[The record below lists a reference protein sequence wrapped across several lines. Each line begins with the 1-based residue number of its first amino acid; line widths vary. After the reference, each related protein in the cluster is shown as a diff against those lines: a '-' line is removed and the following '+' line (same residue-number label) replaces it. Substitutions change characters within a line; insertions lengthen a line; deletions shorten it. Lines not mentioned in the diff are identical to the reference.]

1 MNVIRNGNSNFHR
14 DRDLYSYRNLYSNF
28 NGIRTGNLLWNLI
41 RNRDINVLV
50 KGTLNILLANTFNFY
65 VLNHFDGNV
74 LNLFDININVHR
86 SLNNLFLTNRNVV
99 SDTYFNRDA
108 NGNSDIVW
116 LSNLY
121 LIRDRYLNLLINICV
136 AVLVNRLRLLNL
148 LKLLLYRLGSKL
160 LNKLLLNRLRSKLLK
175 LLL

>member
-86 SLNNLFLTNRNVV
+86 S
-99 SDTYFNRDA
+99 
-108 NGNSDIVW
+108 
-116 LSNLY
+116 
-121 LIRDRYLNLLINICV
+121 
-136 AVLVNRLRLLNL
+136 
-148 LKLLLYRLGSKL
+148 
-160 LNKLLLNRLRSKLLK
+160 
-175 LLL
+175 